1 MWYYVY
7 AGTCICVSI
16 GSTLIVVG
24 VLYYTLRTCE
34 VFPTTLVTGGVNRYT
49 LVNIRPFCGRWV
61 SGGCTAYLEI
71 YDGFFMGDIACSSNL
86 NCDTGVGFYRTCII
100 CCAAIADAST
110 EEVFGFL
117 K

>member
-61 SGGCTAYLEI
+61 SGGCTAHLNISNIFLMAASAGYLI
-71 YDGFFMGDIACSSNL
+71 FNSDSC
-86 NCDTGVGFYRTCII
+86 VGFYRKFINCDS
-100 CCAAIADAST
+100 AIDASSAN
-110 EEVFGFL
+110 EVLGM
-117 K
+117 